1 MSSNQQSDLG
11 SMRYEARLIEK
22 SERVMGV
29 ERIRQFGTR
38 LGGTYWFVPSAMV
51 VIVAAVALVLPW
63 VDRHTGPV
71 ITMPGWVYGGDPQG
85 ARSLLSTIAGSM
97 ITVAALTFSI
107 TIVAL
112 TTASQQFGPQLL
124 RNFIRDRG
132 YQVVLGTFLAAFT
145 YCLLVLLA
153 VEEEAPIPR
162 ISLQV
167 AVVLAVAGVG
177 MLVYFI
183 HHVTFSLRAENVVAS
198 TGRELKLAIDRLYPE
213 RDGSGP
219 KKRRENGRSLPED
232 FPSGARSVPPAHSG
246 YIQSIDYERLVDLAK
261 DNRIIIR
268 LEHRVSHFVTEEGV
282 LFQVWPDS
290 ALDEDVLKDLGE
302 CFVLG
307 PQRPLA
313 PDAES
318 AIEELVALSLRA
330 LSPSINDPD
339 TAILCIDQLADA
351 LARAAERDI
360 PPALLPSEG
369 DVSVVTYPLTFV
381 HMVDLAISRIREYG
395 RGSVPITVRL
405 LESIAAVGTHVQS
418 ESARAALLRQADM
431 LKRSS
436 DEAIP
441 EPEDRRVIDLRYRAA
456 EKALNGIQPQ
466 RAD

>member
-1 MSSNQQSDLG
+1 
-11 SMRYEARLIEK
+11 
-22 SERVMGV
+22 MGV
-29 ERIRQFGTR
+29 ARTKQFGIR
-38 LGGTYWFVPSAMV
+38 LSGTYWFVPSAMV
-51 VIVAAVALVLPW
+51 VIAIAVALVLPW

-71 ITMPGWVYGGDPQG
+71 ITMPGWVYGGEPQG

-153 VEEEAPIPR
+153 VEEEEPIPR

-183 HHVTFSLRAENVVAS
+183 HHVAFSLRAENVVAS
-198 TGRELKLAIDRLYPE
+198 TGRELKLAIDQLYPE
-213 RDGSGP
+213 RDENGRS
-219 KKRRENGRSLPED
+219 NGRSLPED

-381 HMVDLAISRIREYG
+381 HMVDLAFSRIRQYG

-405 LESIAAVGTHVQS
+405 LGSIAAAGSHVQN
-418 ESARAALLRQADM
+418 ESARAALMRQADM

-436 DEAIP
+436 DEAVS

-456 EKALNGIQPQ
+456 EKVLRGSQPQ
-466 RAD
+466 QTDSL